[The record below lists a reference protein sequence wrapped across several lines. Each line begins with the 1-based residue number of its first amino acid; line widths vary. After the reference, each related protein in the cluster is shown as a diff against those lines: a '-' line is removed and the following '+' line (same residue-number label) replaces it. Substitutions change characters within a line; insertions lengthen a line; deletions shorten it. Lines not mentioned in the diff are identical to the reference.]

1 MRIFAAKLEVMD
13 KPFIFGIPVEDTH
26 FIGREKEIQRL
37 STNFKYGVNTILLS
51 PRRWGKTSL
60 VNKVA
65 GLVASK
71 DLVVVKM
78 DIFSCRNEYD
88 FYNTFS
94 AAILK
99 QTASRIEEWKD
110 LAKGFIE
117 KLTPKISLSPDPNS
131 EYSVSLGITSK
142 THTPEELLEFPETIA
157 KRKGCHI
164 VVCIDEFQQVGEFPD
179 SLNVQKR
186 MRTIW
191 QHQKNVSY
199 CLYGSKIHMM
209 TNLFQ
214 KKSYPF
220 YKFGE
225 VQYLKAIPLDAWT
238 AYISDR
244 FEREQKH
251 ISEALIKA
259 LCENVEYQ
267 SSYVQQLAYNVFLL
281 TETEVTES
289 ILNQAVEDLV
299 DQNSA
304 IFIEQVQSLTTYQL
318 NFLRAV
324 LAGNHNG
331 FGEKEIRENYG
342 LGAPSNIVRLKKS
355 LVDKELIE
363 ITKDGVIIGDPVL
376 RLWLK
381 KVL

>member
-142 THTPEELLEFPETIA
+142 THSPEELLEFPETIA

-199 CLYGSKIHMM
+199 CLYGSKMHMM

-259 LCENVEYQ
+259 LCESVEYQ

-331 FGEKEIRENYG
+331 FGEKEIRENYD
-342 LGAPSNIVRLKKS
+342 LGVPSNIVRLKRS
-355 LVDKELIE
+355 LIDKELIE

-376 RLWLK
+376 RFWLK

>member
-1 MRIFAAKLEVMD
+1 
-13 KPFIFGIPVEDTH
+13 
-26 FIGREKEIQRL
+26 
-37 STNFKYGVNTILLS
+37 
-51 PRRWGKTSL
+51 
-60 VNKVA
+60 
-65 GLVASK
+65 
-71 DLVVVKM
+71 
-78 DIFSCRNEYD
+78 
-88 FYNTFS
+88 
-94 AAILK
+94 
-99 QTASRIEEWKD
+99 
-110 LAKGFIE
+110 
-117 KLTPKISLSPDPNS
+117 
-131 EYSVSLGITSK
+131 
-142 THTPEELLEFPETIA
+142 
-157 KRKGCHI
+157 
-164 VVCIDEFQQVGEFPD
+164 
-179 SLNVQKR
+179 

-199 CLYGSKIHMM
+199 CLYGSKMHMM

-238 AYISDR
+238 AYISNR

-259 LCENVEYQ
+259 LCESVEYQ

-331 FGEKEIRENYG
+331 FGEKEIRENYD
-342 LGAPSNIVRLKKS
+342 LGVPSNIVRLKRS
-355 LVDKELIE
+355 LIDKELIE

-376 RLWLK
+376 RFWLK